1 MDALDDTEEVECL
14 YIERSRLVNSLEQDV
29 RQGLLNTPRS
39 LPPKYFY
46 DETGSKLFDRICDTP
61 EYYPTRTEARLL
73 EQYAVELIN
82 QANPDHILEFG
93 SGSSRKTRYL
103 LNACEQIG
111 IRCEYLPFDVCEEV
125 LHQVNDEFSKDYGW
139 LDVLPLVGDYTA
151 GLQKLYQPDGNCMY
165 VFLGSSIGNFK
176 SDEAVEFITEVSD
189 CMRAGDTLLIGV
201 DRVKDHDVLHA
212 AYNDEQGVT
221 EEFNLNLLQVLNDHL
236 DADFDKTKFRHEALY
251 NREKKRIE
259 MYLVSEQSQ
268 IVHLKSMDEKVW
280 FTKDERILTELSHK
294 YSQQDIEQL
303 LARSG
308 LNIINHNEAD
318 DKYFSLVLAGK

>member
-1 MDALDDTEEVECL
+1 
-14 YIERSRLVNSLEQDV
+14 
-29 RQGLLNTPRS
+29 
-39 LPPKYFY
+39 
-46 DETGSKLFDRICDTP
+46 
-61 EYYPTRTEARLL
+61 
-73 EQYAVELIN
+73 
-82 QANPDHILEFG
+82 
-93 SGSSRKTRYL
+93 
-103 LNACEQIG
+103 
-111 IRCEYLPFDVCEEV
+111 
-125 LHQVNDEFSKDYGW
+125 
-139 LDVLPLVGDYTA
+139 VLPLVGDYTA

-176 SDEAVEFITEVSD
+176 SDEAVEFIAEVSD

-221 EEFNLNLLQVLNDHL
+221 EEFNLNLLQVLNDNL